1 MFKGKGFEGGCDDSS
16 IL

>member
-1 MFKGKGFEGGCDDSS
+1 MLKGKGFEGGCDDSS